1 MPRYECCSCDLI
13 ETLTF
18 QPDACSSCGN
28 AYMTDLDAVAAEEK
42 RAAVIASQNDR
53 FRKSFPDAAPLA
65 GRVVLTP
72 GVVAFG
78 EAVVRRILE
87 AIRAFDTFTEDNDPY
102 GYHDFGMVEVD
113 PGTGNLRLY
122 WKIDL
127 YDCDY
132 QFGSERPDD
141 PARTARVL
149 TILLPSE
156 Y

>member
-1 MPRYECCSCDLI
+1 MARGGERPLKATD
-13 ETLTF
+13 
-18 QPDACSSCGN
+18 QAGN
-28 AYMTDLDAVAAEEK
+28 
-42 RAAVIASQNDR
+42 RCR
-53 FRKSFPDAAPLA
+53 
-65 GRVVLTP
+65 G
-72 GVVAFG
+72 
-78 EAVVRRILE
+78 
-87 AIRAFDTFTEDNDPY
+87 Y

-132 QFGSERPDD
+132 EFGSERPDD